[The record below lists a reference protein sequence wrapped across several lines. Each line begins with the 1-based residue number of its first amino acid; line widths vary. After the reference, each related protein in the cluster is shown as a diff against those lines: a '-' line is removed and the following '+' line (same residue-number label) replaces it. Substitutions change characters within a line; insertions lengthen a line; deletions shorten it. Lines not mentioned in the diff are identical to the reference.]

1 MQGGYQ
7 VLTKI
12 DSIVKEEFWRSIGAV
27 YWISFIIIGILI
39 MNDYLP
45 VPLSYT
51 FPLAL
56 IPTVAHF
63 LAMVWYR
70 RKENLADPNPMSI
83 FRHVLGSKGQGEE
96 GRKRRRV
103 VAGKAVDTAL
113 IVVIGILLARIVFI
127 DGGER
132 RITLAR
138 SVVFYVIAAA
148 ILLLRYLVLGY
159 PVTPL
164 LQAIVLV
171 GIASFPILYLR
182 ERRRAP
188 GGVG

>member
-1 MQGGYQ
+1 MNAIVPGTESVFIPAEYRVIAGGYQ

-45 VPLSYT
+45 VPLSYI
-51 FPLAL
+51 FPLVL
-56 IPTVAHF
+56 ILTVAHF
-63 LAMVWYR
+63 LITVWYR

-113 IVVIGILLARIVFI
+113 IVVILLIYLSASLAYSSARPS
-127 DGGER
+127 GSLPSSSSAYSWCGLSSS
-132 RITLAR
+132 TAA
-138 SVVFYVIAAA
+138 SV
-148 ILLLRYLVLGY
+148 
-159 PVTPL
+159 
-164 LQAIVLV
+164 
-171 GIASFPILYLR
+171 ASLSHDRLSSTS
-182 ERRRAP
+182 
-188 GGVG
+188 